1 MAAQD
6 LDSAIKTIA
15 SRTTKTEFKKIKSV
29 MYGLFAGVDFGFDDS
44 GLAFRNHMDQ
54 IYKKTE
60 KDRLA
65 MRGLRVVK

>member
-1 MAAQD
+1 
-6 LDSAIKTIA
+6 
-15 SRTTKTEFKKIKSV
+15 

>member
-6 LDSAIKTIA
+6 LDSAIQTIA
-15 SRTTKTEFKKIKSV
+15 SRTTRTEFKKIKSV
-29 MYGLFAGVDFGFDDS
+29 MYGLFAGADFGFDDS

-60 KDRLA
+60 KDRLT